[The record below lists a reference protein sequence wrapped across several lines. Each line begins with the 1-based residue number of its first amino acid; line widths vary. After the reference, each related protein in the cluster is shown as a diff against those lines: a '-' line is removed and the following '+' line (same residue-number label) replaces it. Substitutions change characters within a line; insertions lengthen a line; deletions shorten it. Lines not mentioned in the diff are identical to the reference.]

1 MGSCT
6 CHQFHSVLCPPCL
19 PTLLSIK
26 GSVCTCDLAGLC
38 GLLGADA
45 LPDLLPGHFGR
56 RVPPKI
62 HQEATVQCN
71 WGDFHPDRSLSSV
84 TSHSCKLIRLSEMLK
99 LGKPRSPPQKIP
111 NSQSV
116 AFHGLAPRRHLHN
129 GARKHPLR
137 LDILNTARPVA
148 RMLSL
153 DHPSRPSNFETSS
166 RVLNPSR
173 TSGFESSSRLLDLA
187 ANTHVRP
194 SAPQYRCC
202 QRAHEEACSP
212 RSWRVHGFVDRQCCI
227 RTYIARC
234 MLVHVRSN
242 CFKPW
247 KKIRERQCKQVLQS
261 SSLQSCYVSTPPHT
275 LFRFGLGDMHIK
287 ELWVPTLQ
295 SATRATRRISLR
307 FPNPRP
313 LAFPTSVGHPR
324 VVMRKRS
331 RPCPLPHIDSTSS
344 TLLTCTEY

>member
-1 MGSCT
+1 MCFAHLACRRSCRLKAVCALVT
-6 CHQFHSVLCPPCL
+6 SRACADCL
-19 PTLLSIK
+19 APTHFPICYL
-26 GSVCTCDLAGLC
+26 V
-38 GLLGADA
+38 
-45 LPDLLPGHFGR
+45 HFGR

-62 HQEATVQCN
+62 HQEATMQCN

-187 ANTHVRP
+187 ATHM
-194 SAPQYRCC
+194 SAHRLLNIRCC

-212 RSWRVHGFVDRQCCI
+212 RSWRVHGLLIVNVASEHTSRGACLFMCGATV
-227 RTYIARC
+227 
-234 MLVHVRSN
+234 
-242 CFKPW
+242 
-247 KKIRERQCKQVLQS
+247 S
-261 SSLQSCYVSTPPHT
+261 SPGR
-275 LFRFGLGDMHIK
+275 RFGSD
-287 ELWVPTLQ
+287 
-295 SATRATRRISLR
+295 SANKCCNQVRYNPAMFQHLHTHFFDLAWETCTSRSFGSQRCKVRREQPRRISLR